1 MGAAVTGVYLVLAA
15 IVLRPDP
22 SYRGLPLPEAHPDS
36 VFAGAEAAA
45 HAHTELVDS
54 DDEGSEAASG
64 VPHSAKGGAVP
75 EGVQVE
81 LVPIGAGQSAGVE
94 EANAEQHEQQQQKQR
109 VSTRLVKKKHG
120 VLALLVPLFK
130 DRMFLLVCL
139 LSYFLTATRETIM
152 TFSVSF
158 LQA

>member
-45 HAHTELVDS
+45 HAHAELVDS
-54 DDEGSEAASG
+54 DDEGSEAPSG

-81 LVPIGAGQSAGVE
+81 LVPIGAGQSVGVE
-94 EANAEQHEQQQQKQR
+94 QANAEQHVQQQQR